1 MAVETQ
7 YRAREVKSQVAAVAV
22 NKYKITVFGGG
33 LYNYA
38 KNGYELD
45 SLIDDL
51 ISRGVLLKEIE
62 IKVLRKKDA

>member
-7 YRAREVKSQVAAVAV
+7 YRARETKTKAV

-33 LYNYA
+33 LYSYA

-51 ISRGVLLKEIE
+51 IRRGVALKEIE